1 MSRRVAVDLGDTT
14 VATAVDPGGGAE
26 AVELDPDLAAV
37 FAPEDAA
44 LVTGSA
50 ARARAAADPAR
61 LEPRP
66 RRAVDAGTLLLG
78 TRTVGVVEA
87 LGAVL
92 AAAVDRAAP
101 ALRGERP
108 DVLVLTHPADWGTRR
123 RDVLRRA
130 GAGLAA
136 ELELLAEPVAAAAHA
151 RWMRPTGRGGPT
163 AVLDVGARAASAA
176 VVDADGTV
184 LAHRRSGRF
193 GGDDADELV
202 LAHVVA
208 GLTDATPDVD
218 RVRAVVEGAALPERR
233 VRQVLVEDVR
243 DARERLSES
252 EQAEVWLPG
261 AAGSAWCSRG
271 ELEDLLAEPC
281 GHLVALLA
289 GVLDEAGVPAG
300 RLADVRLIGGLA
312 RTPLLATLV
321 HRALGVPP
329 VVPADP
335 RTVVARG
342 ALLVGAPAVRP
353 APAAPGRPVLLPD
366 WPVPAPAAG
375 RTGPSA
381 PPAPSSPSSSPPP
394 SPPPRRPVAVADPPS
409 GPGPHLDP
417 DGPTVRIA
425 RELVPAGRRLPAR
438 VETPAAGPDAWS
450 PRRRAGLVAA
460 ATVAVVVLILA
471 VAGLR
476 GGDGPTAGATPPTVV
491 SVFAHAYELPAGWTV
506 DGSDAEYRR
515 SRIRPVG
522 QPTGPNLIA
531 VQESALSSS
540 DPVGARAQLLAGFEA
555 ARSAGGGVSDLQP
568 ETTFAGREAATY
580 RQVPVPGT
588 TVDWVVL
595 FLGSTQLSV
604 GCRHDDASR
613 DAVLAACERVVG
625 TLRSPP

>member
-14 VATAVDPGGGAE
+14 VVTVVDPGGGAD
-26 AVELDPDLAAV
+26 AVELEPDLAAV
-37 FAPEDAA
+37 FAPDDAA
-44 LVTGSA
+44 LVTGGA
-50 ARARAAADPAR
+50 ARARAAADPTR

-66 RRAVDAGTLLLG
+66 RRWIDADTLLLG

-92 AAAVDRAAP
+92 AAAVDRARS

-108 DVLVLTHPADWGTRR
+108 DLLVLTHPPSWGARR
-123 RDVLRRA
+123 REVLRRA

-136 ELELLAEPVAAAAHA
+136 ELSLVAEPVAAAAHA

-163 AVLDVGARAASAA
+163 ALLDVGARGAVAA
-176 VVDADGTV
+176 VVDPAGAL
-184 LAHRRSGRF
+184 LAHRAADRF

-202 LAHVVA
+202 LAHVLA
-208 GLTDATPDVD
+208 GLTDATPDVT
-218 RVRAVVEGAALPERR
+218 RVRAVVDGASLPDRR
-233 VRQVLVEDVR
+233 HRQVLVEDVR
-243 DARERLSES
+243 DARERLSGS
-252 EQAEVWLPG
+252 EQADVPLPG
-261 AAGSAWCSRG
+261 AAGTAWCSRT
-271 ELEDLLAEPC
+271 ELEDLLREPC
-281 GHLVALLA
+281 AGLVALLA
-289 GVLDEAGVPAG
+289 GVLDEAGVPAS
-300 RLADVRLIGGLA
+300 RLADVRLVGGLA

-321 HRALGVPP
+321 HRELGVPP

-342 ALLVGAPAVRP
+342 ALLAAASAPAVAAP
-353 APAAPGRPVLLPD
+353 APARPALLPD
-366 WPVPAPAAG
+366 WPAPVAAPPPPV
-375 RTGPSA
+375 RAVAVAAPA
-381 PPAPSSPSSSPPP
+381 PPAPPPT
-394 SPPPRRPVAVADPPS
+394 PR
-409 GPGPHLDP
+409 LDP

-425 RELVPAGRRLPAR
+425 HELVPAGRLPAR
-438 VETPAAGPDAWS
+438 VETPEGGPASWS
-450 PRRRAGLVAA
+450 ARRRAGLVAV
-460 ATVAVVVLILA
+460 ATVAVVVVILV

-476 GGDGPTAGATPPTVV
+476 GGDGPTAGATSPTVV
-491 SVFAHAYELPAGWTV
+491 SVFAHAYELPAGWTT
-506 DGSDAEYRR
+506 DGSDAEFRR

-531 VQESALSSS
+531 VQESALASP
-540 DPVGARAQLLAGFEA
+540 DAAGARAQLLAGFEA
-555 ARSAGGGVSDLQP
+555 ARAAGGGVSDLQP

-595 FLGSTQLSV
+595 FLGPTQLSV
-604 GCRHDDASR
+604 GCRHDETSR